1 MRKIFLLLIAFLLIF
16 PTVLAKESKTLLKCE
31 KKGKDWECVYE
42 GVKCEITTNEIKC
55 EIFETPFGSERKK
68 VHIFGTEYEPGD
80 QGRIFLQ
87 LLDSQQPVNNAT
99 CLIDLYYPDKT
110 IWFDDA
116 VMPYLEESDG
126 LYYFDLILP
135 EQTGIYMLTVRC
147 FYIVDYTRDYAD
159 NFTLI
164 LGTVL
169 AGDYTDTWKDD
180 EQYHEIMETKVVG
193 KNYIDV
199 IYDFTNVSIPSNYTG
214 IAIYWVGRWDDAL
227 ENVRVWLWDFCNST
241 WYALPNQISSNT
253 PIVTNFVAKEEYNVS
268 CLVNGGRVRV
278 RFNDTLGDGTRSNF
292 WTDLLEVQMN
302 YLTFGAIEM
311 IRGGGELHVTN
322 HTEYAII
329 SSAER
334 TWEEFFIRGTPPI
347 MRSTEYYCKD
357 NQTLIKN
364 HTFEFCKDGVCKT
377 YSKVEEIK
385 CDWGCDPERKT
396 CNYPPY
402 LKYAIIL
409 GVVFII
415 FVVVKFIVLPVVRS

>member
-1 MRKIFLLLIAFLLIF
+1 
-16 PTVLAKESKTLLKCE
+16 
-31 KKGKDWECVYE
+31 
-42 GVKCEITTNEIKC
+42 
-55 EIFETPFGSERKK
+55 
-68 VHIFGTEYEPGD
+68 
-80 QGRIFLQ
+80 
-87 LLDSQQPVNNAT
+87 
-99 CLIDLYYPDKT
+99 
-110 IWFDDA
+110 
-116 VMPYLEESDG
+116 
-126 LYYFDLILP
+126 
-135 EQTGIYMLTVRC
+135 MLTVRC

-164 LGTVL
+164 LGSVV

-253 PIVTNFVAKEEYNVS
+253 PMVTNFVAKEEYNVS

-278 RFNDTLGDGTRSNF
+278 RFNDTLGDGTQSNF

-334 TWEEFFIRGTPPI
+334 TWEEFFIRGTPAL
-347 MRSTEYYCKD
+347 MKSTQYRCLD
-357 NQTLIKN
+357 NQTLLKN
-364 HTFEFCKDGVCKT
+364 LTFNFCKDGACKL

-385 CDWGCDPERKT
+385 CEWGCDPVTNSCAPNPFYKW
-396 CNYPPY
+396 
-402 LKYAIIL
+402 LIIVGIIAGIFL
-409 GVVFII
+409 VVIFIWRR
-415 FVVVKFIVLPVVRS
+415 VGGYYYR